1 MFWIYEVMAQ
11 DGRVGRGKTVDMPPA
26 TDKVPP
32 VTPWKWAMS
41 SPEELT
47 LVVGLGCAESCS
59 CWMWCAAW
67 RRRRYLAVNRRVR
80 RRTA

>member
-1 MFWIYEVMAQ
+1 
-11 DGRVGRGKTVDMPPA
+11 
-26 TDKVPP
+26 
-32 VTPWKWAMS
+32 MS